1 MIKIVNG
8 VYGRKV
14 GNRVVPVTAKDG
26 PIELTPEQ
34 EERLVKKGVA
44 VYVDKPK
51 KPVAPIDPPEDP
63 KGIDSEEETDGES
76 AELPAYNED
85 MTRDQLNE
93 IAKEYGIEEPQKA
106 KNKAELIA
114 WIDEAAADDEEPPT
128 FNAADA
134 VDE

>member
-1 MIKIVNG
+1 MIKIING

-51 KPVAPIDPPEDP
+51 KEAAPIDPPEDP
-63 KGIDSEEETDGES
+63 EDIELEEEETDEES
-76 AELPAYNED
+76 VELPAYNED

-93 IAKEYGIEEPQKA
+93 IAIEYGVEEPQKA
-106 KNKAELIA
+106 RNKAELIA
-114 WIDEAAADDEEPPT
+114 WIDEAAAEEPPT
-128 FNAADA
+128 FDAADA

>member
-1 MIKIVNG
+1 MIKIING

-44 VYVDKPK
+44 VYVDTK
-51 KPVAPIDPPEDP
+51 KEVAPIDPPEDP
-63 KGIDSEEETDGES
+63 EDIELDEEETDEES
-76 AELPAYNED
+76 VELPAYNED

-93 IAKEYGIEEPQKA
+93 IAIEYGIEEPQKA
-106 KNKAELIA
+106 RNKAELIA
-114 WIDEAAADDEEPPT
+114 WIDEVAAEEPPT
-128 FNAADA
+128 FDAADA